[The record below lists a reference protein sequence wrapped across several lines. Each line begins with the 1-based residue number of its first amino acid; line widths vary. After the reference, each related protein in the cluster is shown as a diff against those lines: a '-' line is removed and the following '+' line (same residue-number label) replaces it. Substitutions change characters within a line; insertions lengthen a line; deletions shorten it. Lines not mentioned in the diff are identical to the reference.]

1 MSSSHRG
8 DRHKKIKYK
17 KHAKRPA
24 RRPWAIF
31 SGAAVVFKALVVAI
45 PIALILESIG
55 VVDLTR
61 VHNYTDPYTDPYT
74 GPLKARWVKFWN
86 KHQREEVVA
95 EPEVIPEKLPE
106 QVAEVEKEIPVVEF
120 VSAEQEEIVLAS
132 EQVEPVIEPDII
144 EPEITAVTS
153 TSVDTTDDSA
163 IVTTY
168 RATFFSDPSSI
179 GAAERPITRGTRVQ
193 ILERQADWVKV
204 QAMDS
209 QEIGFIH
216 ESHLQ

>member
-17 KHAKRPA
+17 NSVKRPA
-24 RRPWAIF
+24 KRPWAIL
-31 SGAAVVFKALVVAI
+31 SGAAVVFKALIVAV
-45 PIALILESIG
+45 PMALILESIG
-55 VVDLTR
+55 IVDLTR
-61 VHNYTDPYTDPYT
+61 VHTYTNPYTDPYIS
-74 GPLKARWVKFWN
+74 PLKARWAEFWS
-86 KHQREEVVA
+86 HDEIMEEAVAVA
-95 EPEVIPEKLPE
+95 EPELIPEKLPE
-106 QVAEVEKEIPVVEF
+106 EVTEAATEIPVVEF

-132 EQVEPVIEPDII
+132 EPAEPIIDSEVEQVQVG
-144 EPEITAVTS
+144 S
-153 TSVDTTDDSA
+153 TDTGISSITDDSA

-204 QAMDS
+204 QS
-209 QEIGFIH
+209 IEGCV
-216 ESHLQ
+216 